1 MAIESCDIIKI
12 VTNHFQNLP
21 RNNNIEIN
29 NMKNNNQTCMQ
40 LNKVWNKK
48 ERIENKHNASN
59 KR

>member
-40 LNKVWNKK
+40 LNKV
-48 ERIENKHNASN
+48 
-59 KR
+59 